1 MRTHGRCVASPT
13 VLARRIAASRL
24 ALTVGLSLVAPS
36 AASAVC
42 GEAEDA
48 VASLDRRSAAIAA
61 NVTATDALATLQ
73 AAVGIVEC
81 ALCVCDVD
89 NSASV
94 SATDALAIIRA
105 AVGQPV
111 PLVCPA
117 CVPPDG
123 FPTGTVSGFLFR
135 ASSGQGADVAP
146 RDVAAGPFVIG
157 PTSNPPV
164 GTAPV
169 AGAAVSLEGAP
180 SGTTTAGDGGFSL
193 PVPAGQRR
201 LRIAQGR
208 DDERI
213 PLTVVADTALVLGS
227 AEMSRDAA
235 IALLYDSIVNAL
247 PEPDAAFVVGSQQ
260 PLPAGTRL
268 ATDDPVAGGAPGE
281 VILTAPSWLF
291 FIDEYVAATF
301 GHPVRHVLVSDTD
314 GAVTVLDRAYWP
326 RPNDVDL
333 WASLED
339 RLGDDTIQEP
349 TVRLGPPAGAQSL
362 AVGAPPSARH
372 AIPGCNASNSQ
383 TFLIVVRGTDE
394 NIFIEAAAKMEQ
406 ALQPAAVYS
415 VVPLPNA
422 DFRDL
427 MKAAI
432 ATLSPQ
438 MDLCDTLVVYVTSHG
453 GWDEQVDEASGNIMY
468 KRSDAALGAAQ
479 TQWNAGSDILL
490 PLRRMTPCHLLV
502 IVDACYSGAMLDPK
516 VGGNLVKS
524 ASILPPAVHAVFL
537 TSTDSATAAEYAP
550 ITLGNELF
558 GVTTGGLFSNQLI
571 ASGLLTSPLDLD
583 DIGNNFDSLVADAS
597 GTPANAQGAKKH
609 VRSPKDGA
617 VCGQSGCATEVEPND
632 ACSTGTSIEV
642 DPTENAG
649 CAAGTISPGTPAD
662 LDHFRAT
669 LPAGSY
675 RVETDAGQSVF
686 VDTGSGSPVSG
697 PSPLIFELVQT
708 TDVCLGVF
716 GAIGEYAMLV
726 TQVPPAV
733 CGDGTTD
740 PGESCDGTDTL
751 GCLGGTCLLDC
762 SCANACSGA
771 CTGGDVCVFERCV
784 EPCDATDDCPIGDVC
799 SVPGD
804 VGGVLQPGCQP
815 AYAPGAPVGTPCESI
830 GDCES
835 LLCNSFLGE
844 CTQYCP
850 LEPGGNATCP
860 GGFCIEFFLADD
872 RGLCGT
878 SCSRDADCGDG
889 YVCRLARDSEQNRYR
904 PACFVP
910 DPARSDIG
918 ASCSANSQCNSSN
931 CMTPPSVQSSCVSN
945 GDCGGGEY
953 CTPFR
958 RCALPVC
965 TAHCATNADCADP
978 LPQCVPLNIPTP
990 DGLSEQDLNV
1000 CAP

>member
-1 MRTHGRCVASPT
+1 MRSHGRCDAPSAA
-13 VLARRIAASRL
+13 LARAICARRL
-24 ALTVGLSLVAPS
+24 ALAFTISIFAPS
-36 AASAVC
+36 SASAVC
-42 GEAEDA
+42 GEAQDA
-48 VASLDRRSAAIAA
+48 VSSVSSSSASSGASI
-61 NVTATDALATLQ
+61 TATDALAILQ

-81 ALCVCDVD
+81 AFCVCDVD

-94 SATDALAIIRA
+94 SATDALAVIRA

-111 PLVCPA
+111 SLVCPA
-117 CVPPDG
+117 CVPAEG

-135 ASSGQGADVAP
+135 TSGVQSAVVAQ
-146 RDVAAGPFVIG
+146 RNLAAGPFLIA
-157 PTSNPPV
+157 PTSDPPA
-164 GTAPV
+164 GTTPV
-169 AGAAVSLEGAP
+169 AGAVVALEGAP
-180 SGTTTAGDGGFSL
+180 SGTTTGGDGGFSL

-201 LRIAQGR
+201 LRIAEGG

-227 AEMSRDAA
+227 AQMSRDEAVA
-235 IALLYDSIVNAL
+235 ILVDEVVSTLA
-247 PEPDAAFVVGSQQ
+247 EPDAAFIVGSQQ

-268 ATDDPVAGGAPGE
+268 ATEDPVAGGAPGE
-281 VILTAPSWLF
+281 IVLTAPAWLF
-291 FIDEYVAATF
+291 FVDEYVAATF
-301 GHPVRHVLVSDTD
+301 GHPVLHVLVSDTD
-314 GAVTVLDRAYWP
+314 GAVTVLDRSYWP

-333 WASLED
+333 WASVEA
-339 RLGDDTIQEP
+339 RLGDDTVQEP
-349 TVRLGPPAGAQSL
+349 TVRLGPPLGGQSI
-362 AVGAPPSARH
+362 ARDAPHLPRH

-394 NIFIEAAAKMEQ
+394 SIFLEAAAKMEQ

-422 DFRDL
+422 DFRAL

-432 ATLSPQ
+432 ATLDPQ

-453 GWDEQVDEASGNIMY
+453 GWDEETDEASGNIMY
-468 KRSDAALGAAQ
+468 KRTDVALGAAQ

-516 VGGNLVKS
+516 IGGNFVKS
-524 ASILPPAVHAVFL
+524 AAILPPAVHAVFL
-537 TSTDSATAAEYAP
+537 TSTDSETAAEYAP
-550 ITLGNELF
+550 IALGNELF
-558 GVTTGGLFSNQLI
+558 GVATGGLFSNQLI

-583 DIGNNFDSLVADAS
+583 NIGNNFEAIVADVPDE
-597 GTPANAQGAKKH
+597 PANDQGAKKH
-609 VRSPKDGA
+609 VRPPKDGA
-617 VCGQSGCATEVEPND
+617 VCGQTGCATEVEPND
-632 ACSTGTSIEV
+632 GCTEGTPIDV

-649 CAAGTISPGTPAD
+649 CATGTIEPGTPGD

-675 RVETDAGQSVF
+675 RVETDAGQDVF
-686 VDTGSGSPVSG
+686 VDTGSGSPTSG
-697 PSPLIFELVQT
+697 PSPQEFALAQP

-716 GAIGEYAMLV
+716 GAAGEYALLL
-726 TQVPPAV
+726 TQNPPAV

-740 PGESCDGTDTL
+740 PGESCDGDDTL
-751 GCLGGTCLLDC
+751 GCLGGACLEDC
-762 SCANACSGA
+762 SCANACSGS
-771 CTGGDVCVFERCV
+771 CGGGDVCLFERCV
-784 EPCDATDDCPIGDVC
+784 EPCDATTDCPAGDLC
-799 SVPGD
+799 SIPGD
-804 VGGVLQPGCQP
+804 VGGELQPGCQP
-815 AYAPGAPVGTPCESI
+815 PYAPGEAVGTPCDGA

-835 LLCNSFLGE
+835 LLCNAFLRE
-844 CTQYCP
+844 CTQFCP
-850 LEPGGNATCP
+850 LEPGGNAACP
-860 GGFCIEFFLADD
+860 GGFCVEFFLADG

-889 YVCRLARDSEQNRYR
+889 YVCRLARDSEQNLYR
-904 PACFVP
+904 PACF
-910 DPARSDIG
+910 ARDEARNDLG
-918 ASCSANSQCNSSN
+918 EPCTANATCNSSN
-931 CMTPPSVQSSCVSN
+931 CMTPPAVQGECVSN

-965 TAHCATNADCADP
+965 TAHCATNVDCTGP
-978 LPQCVPLNIPTP
+978 LPECVALDIPTP